1 MEVTVASSES
11 LASEV
16 AEIINAAY
24 AVGEDGLWVE
34 GTTRTDPEKVA
45 GMIRSGG
52 VLVAMRDGEVVG
64 CASVRP
70 LDASTAELG
79 FISSRPENW
88 GGGIGRQL
96 VRGAEELMRS
106 RGATEMQL
114 ELLVPKEGVHP
125 AKERLRDW
133 YERLGYRVVRT
144 APFEEI
150 ATHPADDLA
159 KPCEFLIFRKPLSET
174 A

>member
-11 LASEV
+11 LAGDV

-24 AVGEDGLWVE
+24 DVGEDGLWIE
-34 GTTRTDPEKVA
+34 GTTRTSPQEVA
-45 GMIRSGG
+45 GMIRSGS
-52 VLVAMRDGEVVG
+52 VLVATRGGEVIG
-64 CASVRP
+64 CARVRP
-70 LDASTAELG
+70 LDANTAELG
-79 FISSRPENW
+79 FISARPEHW
-88 GGGIGRQL
+88 GGGIGREL
-96 VRGAEELMRS
+96 VEAAEELMRS

-114 ELLVPKEGVHP
+114 ELLVPKDGVHP

-133 YERLGYRVVRT
+133 YTRLGYRIVRT

-150 ATHPADDLA
+150 VTNPADDLA
-159 KPCEFLIFRKPLSET
+159 KPCEFLIFRKSLSET

>member
-11 LASEV
+11 LAGAVSDV
-16 AEIINAAY
+16 INAAY

-34 GTTRTDPEKVA
+34 STTRTNPEEVA

-52 VLVAMRDGEVVG
+52 VLVATSDGEVVG
-64 CASVRP
+64 CACVRP
-70 LDASTAELG
+70 LDASTADIG
-79 FISSRPENW
+79 FISTRPEHW
-88 GGGIGRQL
+88 GGGTGRKL
-96 VRGAEELMRS
+96 VEAAEELVRS
-106 RGATEMQL
+106 RGATAMQL
-114 ELLVPKEGVHP
+114 ELLVPKDGVHP

-133 YERLGYRVVRT
+133 YTRLGYRVVRT
-144 APFEEI
+144 ASFEEI
-150 ATHPADDLA
+150 ATHLADDLA